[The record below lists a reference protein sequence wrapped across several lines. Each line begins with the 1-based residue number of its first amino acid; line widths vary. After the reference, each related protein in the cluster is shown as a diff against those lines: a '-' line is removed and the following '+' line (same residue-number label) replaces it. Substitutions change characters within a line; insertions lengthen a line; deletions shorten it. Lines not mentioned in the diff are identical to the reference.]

1 MAPIAMD
8 PINARNAATATM
20 GRSRWVMATV
30 TDPVPLMIGI
40 IIMLAPAIA
49 GADWPWVG
57 GAAIVSGDD
66 DVAGGAMRAGRF
78 TSVVFMLY
86 LDIGLDQCVHH
97 MLPENRRQKQG
108 RHVLK
113 PRGAVDVCSPVSG
126 LNSISSVTPV
136 LDAARLH
143 DYPQCYAESSGPGE
157 PGQFYRVQYPGIS
170 GYYGCRLQDCMCQ
183 RGNR

>member
-1 MAPIAMD
+1 
-8 PINARNAATATM
+8 
-20 GRSRWVMATV
+20 MATV

-49 GADWPWVG
+49 GADWPCVG

-78 TSVVFMLY
+78 TSVVVMLY

-97 MLPENRRQKQG
+97 MFPDDHRQTQG

-113 PRGAVDVCSPVSG
+113 PRGALDVCSPVSG
-126 LNSISSVTPV
+126 LNSSSTVTLE

-143 DYPQCYAESSGPGE
+143 DYPQCYAESSRPGE
-157 PGQFYRVQYPGIS
+157 PGHFYRVQ
-170 GYYGCRLQDCMCQ
+170 
-183 RGNR
+183 